1 MGIRE
6 MRKVETRNNFWGHV
20 DGENRD
26 VRELE
31 ILGDRNE
38 SKDEVITSMMLTT
51 RILKSTY
58 MSQ

>member
-1 MGIRE
+1 
-6 MRKVETRNNFWGHV
+6 MRKVETRNNLWGHV

-26 VRELE
+26 VRGME

-51 RILKSTY
+51 RTLKRTY